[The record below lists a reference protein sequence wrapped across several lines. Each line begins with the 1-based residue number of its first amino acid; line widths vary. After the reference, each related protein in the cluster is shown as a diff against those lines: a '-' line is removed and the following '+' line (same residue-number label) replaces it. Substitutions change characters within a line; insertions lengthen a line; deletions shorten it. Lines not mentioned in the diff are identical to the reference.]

1 MAAPDIRKTNGH
13 RRRSPRLARV
23 VEVEIAGRGAD
34 GKVLVE
40 STSTCDISRH
50 GASLTARTPFPRS
63 APLAIRR
70 SGGKPALARVVSVK
84 SCSQPGLQQLGVGF
98 VEEETYWEH
107 EFPPDWQDK
116 DGPAVHDEKPAGK
129 PTAPQGEKPAEEP
142 AAAHQRVHAL
152 DESLE
157 RVLLKGETL
166 RAQAETML
174 REFAEQMEA
183 AQRQGAS
190 ALAPQLDLLAARKN
204 IAREELAEQA
214 RATAEAI
221 RAQEERASASLVRQA
236 AGTEEKIGNLFRQFE
251 AAIPGVLEKYR
262 QPLAQE
268 GHKAKEFVAQA
279 AASLE
284 AYQKGV
290 AELEAHVAG
299 WREQMAASL
308 NSLRQDAERLT
319 HRSRGEMQGASLTSI
334 QEFRKLTPQL
344 VDEASRSFATV
355 LGEQKSAATRW
366 VAQSLETARANFTE
380 LQNASRAALAEHAG
394 EGLEKFKTSL
404 QERSREAKEAGSAE
418 AAAVEARL
426 QRVRASLRE
435 LAKWSERAISS
446 TQEKLSATTGQ
457 AETQLRETAQLHI
470 RELGEASAQA
480 FERLER
486 HAEPLKTG
494 AAEATRQLDEQ
505 ARDLQQMRL
514 TLDRSA
520 EQKREA
526 LDALFG
532 SLTSR
537 YDQRKEALD
546 RLLEI
551 LEKGRTELR
560 ANMDSLRTCT
570 EENQA
575 QIERFAAGQE
585 ASLKSRTLELEQ
597 KLRAD
602 AMALEK
608 ALQERAARPLESLRN
623 AFSAGLEQA
632 AAHAQQRFSQA
643 LAAEMEKAVPRVAE
657 LASTLDRHA
666 EERCKELGVVTAAHA
681 QRLQQAR
688 QELEASAQAGVEHL
702 AQHAADAEHA
712 VQQTARDAVGAV
724 ADGQAKAVTAG
735 GEILD
740 AIQQTRASVT
750 REGAEMENQARQR
763 RQRLE
768 AQFAGFSSALEDKR
782 TSLISFYSSLDQT
795 KAELALS
802 VAAAERLVEDAR
814 TALDE
819 AHQEMQAVLDRRA
832 ETLTSRLHQKL
843 EEQLNAGQQEI
854 GAIGEA
860 AQEVFQARIRSVLDR
875 TLEEAE
881 RRLEQA
887 GGGRPASLE
896 RSVETLHGEYER
908 RLQHM
913 AQQYEQACQKQTQ
926 MLKDSVAEAAS
937 SLREQAQQMS
947 RTAIERVRE
956 AHEMLL
962 RETPARVAQAEVA
975 FRQSLERI
983 LEQNREETSAT
994 LETLCSQWVAR
1005 SELELRRRLYEA
1017 QQKPIPPGKADA
1029 ESA

>member
-1 MAAPDIRKTNGH
+1 MKTTDIRKPNGH
-13 RRRSPRLARV
+13 RRRSPRLPRV

-50 GASLTARTPFPRS
+50 GARLTARTPFPRS

-70 SGGKPALARVVSVK
+70 SGGKPALARVVSVT
-84 SCSQPGLQQLGVGF
+84 SCSEPGLQQLGVGF
-98 VEEETYWEH
+98 VEDESYWEH
-107 EFPPDWQDK
+107 EFPPDWRDK
-116 DGPAVHDEKPAGK
+116 DGPAVED
-129 PTAPQGEKPAEEP
+129 EKPAEEP
-142 AAAHQRVHAL
+142 ATAHQRVHAL

-157 RVLLKGETL
+157 RVLQKGETI

-183 AQRQGAS
+183 ARRQGAS
-190 ALAPQLDLLAARKN
+190 SLAPQLDLLAARKN

-214 RATAEAI
+214 RAVAEAI
-221 RAQEERASASLVRQA
+221 RAQEERAGASLVRQA
-236 AGTEEKIGNLFRQFE
+236 AGTEEKIGNLARQFE
-251 AAIPGVLEKYR
+251 AAMQAALEKYQR
-262 QPLAQE
+262 TLPQE
-268 GHKAKEFVAQA
+268 ARKGQEIVARA
-279 AASLE
+279 TASLE
-284 AYQKGV
+284 AYQKEV

-319 HRSRGEMQGASLTSI
+319 HRSRGEMHGASLTSI

-394 EGLEKFKTSL
+394 QELEKFKTSL

-435 LAKWSERAISS
+435 LAKWSERTISS

-457 AETQLRETAQLHI
+457 AETQLRETAQLRI

-486 HAEPLKTG
+486 QAESLKTG

-505 ARDLQQMRL
+505 ARDLQQMRV
-514 TLDRSA
+514 TVDRSA

-643 LAAEMEKAVPRVAE
+643 LAAEMEKAAPRVSE

-666 EERCKELGVVTAAHA
+666 EERNKELGAVAAVHA
-681 QRLQQAR
+681 QRLHQAR

-712 VQQTARDAVGAV
+712 VQQAAQDAVGAV
-724 ADGQAKAVTAG
+724 ADCQAKAATAG

-740 AIQQTRASVT
+740 AIQQTRASAT

-768 AQFAGFSSALEDKR
+768 TQFAGFSSALEDKR
-782 TSLISFYSSLDQT
+782 ASLNSFYSSVDQT

-802 VAAAERLVEDAR
+802 VAAAEQRVEDAR
-814 TALDE
+814 TALDDG
-819 AHQEMQAVLDRRA
+819 HQEMKAVLDRRTEA
-832 ETLTSRLHQKL
+832 LTGRLHHKL
-843 EEQLNAGQQEI
+843 EELLKAGHQEI
-854 GAIGEA
+854 GAMGEA
-860 AQEVFQARIRSVLDR
+860 AQEVFQARIRSALDR
-875 TLEEAE
+875 TLEEAD

-887 GGGRPASLE
+887 GGSRSTNLE
-896 RSVETLHGEYER
+896 RSVETLRGDYEQ
-908 RLQHM
+908 RLRHL
-913 AQQYEQACQKQTQ
+913 AKEHDQACQKQTQ

-947 RTAIERVRE
+947 RSAIERVRE

-983 LEQNREETSAT
+983 LEHAREETSAT
-994 LETLCSQWVAR
+994 LETLCSQWVGR

-1017 QQKPIPPGKADA
+1017 QQKPIPPGKAEA

>member
-1 MAAPDIRKTNGH
+1 MGATDIRKPNGH
-13 RRRSPRLARV
+13 RRRSPRVARV
-23 VEVEIAGRGAD
+23 VEVEITGRGAD

-70 SGGKPALARVVSVK
+70 AGGKPALARVVSVK
-84 SCSQPGLQQLGVGF
+84 SCSQPGVQQLGVGF
-98 VEEETYWEH
+98 VEEESYWEH

-116 DGPAVHDEKPAGK
+116 DGPAVED
-129 PTAPQGEKPAEEP
+129 EKPAEEP
-142 AAAHQRVHAL
+142 AAAHQRIHAL

-157 RVLLKGETL
+157 RVLRKGETL
-166 RAQAETML
+166 RTQAETML

-183 AQRQGAS
+183 ARRQGVS

-204 IAREELAEQA
+204 IAREELADQA
-214 RATAEAI
+214 RAAAEAI
-221 RAQEERASASLVRQA
+221 RAQEERAGASLVRQT
-236 AGTEEKIGNLFRQFE
+236 AGTEEKIGKVARQFE
-251 AAIPGVLEKYR
+251 AAMQAALEKY
-262 QPLAQE
+262 QQTLAQE
-268 GHKAKEFVAQA
+268 ARKAQEIVARS

-284 AYQKGV
+284 AHQNGV
-290 AELEAHVAG
+290 AELEAQSARWG
-299 WREQMAASL
+299 EQMAASL

-319 HRSRGEMQGASLTSI
+319 HRSRGEMHGASLASI
-334 QEFRKLTPQL
+334 QEFRKLTPEL
-344 VDEASRSFATV
+344 VNEASRSFAAV

-366 VAQSLETARANFTE
+366 IAQSLETSRANFTE

-394 EGLEKFKTSL
+394 QGLEQFKTSL
-404 QERSREAKEAGSAE
+404 QDRLREAKEAGSAE

-426 QRVRASLRE
+426 QRVRTSLRE

-457 AETQLRETAQLHI
+457 AETQLRETATRHL
-470 RELGEASAQA
+470 RELGEAAAQA
-480 FERLER
+480 FERLEQQ
-486 HAEPLKTG
+486 AESLKAG
-494 AAEATRQLDEQ
+494 AAEATRQLGEQ
-505 ARDLQQMRL
+505 ARDVQQMRL
-514 TLDRSA
+514 TLDQSA

-526 LDALFG
+526 LDALFS

-551 LEKGRTELR
+551 LEKGRADLR

-597 KLRAD
+597 KLRAG

-608 ALQERAARPLESLRN
+608 ELQERAARPLESLRN

-632 AAHAQQRFSQA
+632 AAQAQQRFSQA

-657 LASTLDRHA
+657 LASTLDRHT
-666 EERCKELGVVTAAHA
+666 EERCKELGAVAAALA
-681 QRLQQAR
+681 QRLHRVR
-688 QELEASAQAGVEHL
+688 QEVEASAQAGVEHL
-702 AQHAADAEHA
+702 AQHAADTEHA
-712 VQQTARDAVGAV
+712 VKQAAQDAVGAV
-724 ADGQAKAVTAG
+724 ADGQAKAATAG

-740 AIQQTRASVT
+740 AIRQTRASMT

-763 RQRLE
+763 HQRLE

-782 TSLISFYSSLDQT
+782 TSLISFYSTLDQT

-802 VAAAERLVEDAR
+802 VAAVERRVEDAR

-819 AHQEMQAVLDRRA
+819 AHQEMQAVLDRRTEA
-832 ETLTSRLHQKL
+832 LTTRLHQKL
-843 EEQLNAGQQEI
+843 KELLNAGQQEI
-854 GAIGEA
+854 GAVGEA
-860 AQEVFQARIRSVLDR
+860 AQEVFQARIRSALDR
-875 TLEEAE
+875 TLEQAE
-881 RRLEQA
+881 QRLEQA
-887 GGGRPASLE
+887 GGSRVASLE
-896 RSVETLHGEYER
+896 RSVETLHRDYER
-908 RLQHM
+908 GLQHL
-913 AQQYEQACQKQTQ
+913 AQQYEEACQKQTRT
-926 MLKDSVAEAAS
+926 LSDTVADAAGP
-937 SLREQAQQMS
+937 LREQMQQMS

-983 LEQNREETSAT
+983 LEQAREEASAT
-994 LETLCSQWVAR
+994 LATLCSQWVAR

-1017 QQKPIPPGKADA
+1017 QQKPIPPGKAEA

>member
-1 MAAPDIRKTNGH
+1 MGATDIRKPNGH

-50 GASLTARTPFPRS
+50 GASLTARSPFPRS

-84 SCSQPGLQQLGVGF
+84 SCSQPGLRQLGVGF
-98 VEEETYWEH
+98 VEEESYWEH

-116 DGPAVHDEKPAGK
+116 DGPA
-129 PTAPQGEKPAEEP
+129 GEDGKPAEEP
-142 AAAHQRVHAL
+142 AAVHQRIHAL

-157 RVLLKGETL
+157 RVLRKGETL

-174 REFAEQMEA
+174 REFAEQMEVA
-183 AQRQGAS
+183 RRQGVS

-204 IAREELAEQA
+204 IAREELTDQA
-214 RATAEAI
+214 RGAAEVI
-221 RAQEERASASLVRQA
+221 RAQEERAGASLVRQA
-236 AGTEEKIGNLFRQFE
+236 AGTEEKIGKLARQFE
-251 AAIPGVLEKYR
+251 AAMQAALEKY
-262 QPLAQE
+262 QQTLAQK
-268 GHKAKEFVAQA
+268 GSKAQEIVARS

-284 AYQKGV
+284 AHQRGV
-290 AELEAHVAG
+290 AELEAQSAS
-299 WREQMAASL
+299 WRERMAASL
-308 NSLRQDAERLT
+308 NSLRQDGERIT
-319 HRSRGEMQGASLTSI
+319 HRSRGEMHGASLASI
-334 QEFRKLTPQL
+334 EEFRTLTPQL
-344 VDEASRSFATV
+344 VEEASHSFAAV

-366 VAQSLETARANFTE
+366 IAQSLETARANFTE
-380 LQNASRAALAEHAG
+380 LQNASRATLAEHAG
-394 EGLEKFKTSL
+394 QGLEQFKTSL

-426 QRVRASLRE
+426 QRVRTSLRE

-457 AETQLRETAQLHI
+457 AEIQLQETATRHL
-470 RELGEASAQA
+470 RELGEAAAKA
-480 FERLER
+480 FERLEQQ
-486 HAEPLKTG
+486 AESLKAG
-494 AAEATRQLDEQ
+494 AAEATRQLGGQ
-505 ARDLQQMRL
+505 ARDVQQMRL
-514 TLDRSA
+514 TLDQSA

-526 LDALFG
+526 LDALFS

-551 LEKGRTELR
+551 LEKGRADLR

-597 KLRAD
+597 KLRAG

-608 ALQERAARPLESLRN
+608 ELQERAARPLESLRN

-632 AAHAQQRFSQA
+632 AAHAQQRFSQT
-643 LAAEMEKAVPRVAE
+643 LAAEMGKAVPRIAE
-657 LASTLDRHA
+657 LASTLDRHT
-666 EERCKELGVVTAAHA
+666 EERCKELGAVAAAHA
-681 QRLQQAR
+681 QRLHRVR
-688 QELEASAQAGVEHL
+688 QEVEASAQAGVEHL
-702 AQHAADAEHA
+702 AQHAADTEHSVKQA
-712 VQQTARDAVGAV
+712 AQDAVGAV
-724 ADGQAKAVTAG
+724 ADSKAKAATAG

-740 AIQQTRASVT
+740 AIRQTRASMT

-763 RQRLE
+763 HQRLE

-782 TSLISFYSSLDQT
+782 TSLISFYSALEQT

-802 VAAAERLVEDAR
+802 VATVERRVEDAR

-832 ETLTSRLHQKL
+832 EALTTRLHQKL
-843 EEQLNAGQQEI
+843 KELLNAGQQEI
-854 GAIGEA
+854 GAVGEA
-860 AQEVFQARIRSVLDR
+860 AQEVFQARIHASLDR
-875 TLEEAE
+875 TLEQAE
-881 RRLEQA
+881 KRLEQA
-887 GGGRPASLE
+887 GGSRVAGLE
-896 RSVETLHGEYER
+896 RSVETLRRDYER
-908 RLQHM
+908 RLQHL
-913 AQQYEQACQKQTQ
+913 AQQYEEACQKQTR
-926 MLKDSVAEAAS
+926 MLTDAVADAAVP
-937 SLREQAQQMS
+937 LRDQTQQLS
-947 RTAIERVRE
+947 RTATERVRE

-962 RETPARVAQAEVA
+962 RETPAQVAQAEVA

-983 LEQNREETSAT
+983 LEQAREEASAT
-994 LETLCSQWVAR
+994 LATLCSQWVAR

-1017 QQKPIPPGKADA
+1017 QQKPIPPGKAEA